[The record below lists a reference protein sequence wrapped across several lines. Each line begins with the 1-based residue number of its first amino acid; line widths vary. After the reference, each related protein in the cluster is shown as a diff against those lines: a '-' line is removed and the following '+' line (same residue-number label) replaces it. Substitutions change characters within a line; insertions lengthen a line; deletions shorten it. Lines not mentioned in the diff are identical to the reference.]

1 MKPCYL
7 EKSKMILVRVNR
19 IVMPLA
25 LVLLGA
31 ALFVFL
37 RDGGSFGDI
46 LLASVM
52 FGLVLAFGI
61 LTEWAY
67 TRAYEVNPEGIR
79 VQNFGKAVRFYPWAR
94 VSKICLCRIH
104 YIASREAWDEVIWCS
119 LDSLPDGPPHTKR
132 RWTREHYTLTH
143 LSSALQIQLTPERLQ
158 EFRECSPHP
167 IEDFRSKF

>member
-7 EKSKMILVRVNR
+7 EKSKTILVWVNR

-37 RDGGSFGDI
+37 RDGGGLGHI

-52 FGLVLAFGI
+52 FILVLAFCV

-67 TRAYEVNPEGIR
+67 TRAYEVNPDGIR
-79 VQNFGKAVRFYPWAR
+79 VQNFGRSVRFYPWER

-119 LDSLPDGPPHTKR
+119 LEPLQDGPPHPKG

-167 IEDFRSKF
+167 IEDFRLKF